1 MNPLDPDVNHHTPPD
16 ASPYNTDDSQ
26 PVEDSNKQLTP
37 LHDIAGSELLLE
49 ELDKRS
55 DLLARLQR
63 HWVLIP
69 KSVRQV
75 VIAIPGVSLIAVGT
89 AMLVLPGPG
98 LLVIAAGVSI
108 LAAEFHWARRLHRHM
123 LDLQQEAVR
132 RGKSAVKPVRRS
144 PSNHTSSPP
153 GTQPS
158 TAADRQTPVEPESGT
173 VNDKGSRDD
182 NRS

>member
-1 MNPLDPDVNHHTPPD
+1 MNPLDPDANHHTPSD

-37 LHDIAGSELLLE
+37 LHDIAGSEFLLE
-49 ELDKRS
+49 ELNKRS
-55 DLLARLQR
+55 VLLARLQR
-63 HWVLIP
+63 HWFLIP

-75 VIAIPGVSLIAVGT
+75 VIAIPGVFLIAVGT

-108 LAAEFHWARRLHRHM
+108 LAAEFHWARRLHRRL
-123 LDLQQEAVR
+123 LDLQHEAVR

-144 PSNHTSSPP
+144 PSKPTTPPP

-158 TAADRQTPVEPESGT
+158 TTSNQQTPVEPESGT
-173 VNDKGSRDD
+173 VDDDGSRDE
-182 NRS
+182 NLS